1 MNPRKETRLS
11 ITTFLVL
18 VLGALVLGGFYRLPH
33 LDRRPMHTDEAV
45 LGMKLADYW
54 QSGHFDYDP
63 KDYHGPGLHQVSKLW
78 GMAAGWGDS
87 ATWTESDLRL
97 VAALCGMALLL
108 LTLLFADALGRA
120 GTALAMTLTAVSP
133 MMVFYSRYFIMEMLL
148 AMLVALSLG
157 SFWRFSQG
165 GTRLWLVL
173 GGCALGM
180 QHATKETFILN
191 AGAACCGWVAA
202 RVLVGGFSPRQN
214 GGLQL
219 GPAKSS
225 TRPASPW
232 LWTAVPAVFVS
243 VAAFSS
249 WFQDWTA
256 VRESVTCYLDYLE
269 RGKGS
274 GHQKPWHYYLTLIF
288 WRKDTLVWSEAM
300 IGGLALAGML
310 HAFFGDHQRKAARQ
324 AFLVFLTVYTLA
336 LLTVYSLISYKTPW
350 SILCAQHA
358 LILLAGA
365 GGGAIW
371 AALPN
376 VMLRGLFHLLVAS
389 GLYHLCSQTMRLTGT
404 HANPQLEYSADPRNP
419 YVYSHPPKSLFK
431 LLDLVRSHI
440 GGKTDTARVQVIQK
454 DSGWPLPWYWRAWP
468 LTGWHTAPPDSLDAD
483 VIVVEADY
491 YDAVKEKIRAED
503 YIERSPF
510 GLRPGVIV
518 SVFLRKTPLAESASG
533 TPAPAPPAP
542 GEPLTPGAGG
552 ATLTPAGTL
561 STPPV
566 FSPELPPLPGM
577 PRP

>member
-87 ATWTESDLRL
+87 ATWTESDLRV

-120 GTALAMTLTAVSP
+120 GTALAMTLAAVSP

-191 AGAACCGWVAA
+191 AGAAFCGWVAA

-288 WRKDTLVWSEAM
+288 
-300 IGGLALAGML
+300 
-310 HAFFGDHQRKAARQ
+310 
-324 AFLVFLTVYTLA
+324 
-336 LLTVYSLISYKTPW
+336 
-350 SILCAQHA
+350 
-358 LILLAGA
+358 
-365 GGGAIW
+365 
-371 AALPN
+371 
-376 VMLRGLFHLLVAS
+376 
-389 GLYHLCSQTMRLTGT
+389 
-404 HANPQLEYSADPRNP
+404 
-419 YVYSHPPKSLFK
+419 
-431 LLDLVRSHI
+431 
-440 GGKTDTARVQVIQK
+440 
-454 DSGWPLPWYWRAWP
+454 
-468 LTGWHTAPPDSLDAD
+468 
-483 VIVVEADY
+483 
-491 YDAVKEKIRAED
+491 
-503 YIERSPF
+503 
-510 GLRPGVIV
+510 
-518 SVFLRKTPLAESASG
+518 
-533 TPAPAPPAP
+533 
-542 GEPLTPGAGG
+542 
-552 ATLTPAGTL
+552 
-561 STPPV
+561 
-566 FSPELPPLPGM
+566 
-577 PRP
+577 